1 MFEGHQTHRRRQTG
15 EGSRRGSRPEA
26 VVGWTSLGGSLFSD
40 WTYPFTG
47 EPIPRLSSTSL
58 GGSLF
63 SEWTPPVTGEPVPRS
78 STSFTST
85 RATQTRACKHRHG
98 DIAAGTR
105 TDTSTQGT
113 QDTSAHATET
123 PIVGRSL
130 DGCGGPRRQVLE
142 VASFVPAHVQNWGAT
157 PWSWTALCSKKN
169 KVATPLHSN
178 RMDPRS

>member
-15 EGSRRGSRPEA
+15 EGSRRCSRPEA

-78 STSFTST
+78 STSLPRAATTSCSAPGFCGRAGQVPRGKILHRHEHACSTST
-85 RATQTRACKHRHG
+85 SRHHTSRHAASCWPRCKSRQLHEHARRT
-98 DIAAGTR
+98 GT
-105 TDTSTQGT
+105 
-113 QDTSAHATET
+113 HAT
-123 PIVGRSL
+123 
-130 DGCGGPRRQVLE
+130 
-142 VASFVPAHVQNWGAT
+142 
-157 PWSWTALCSKKN
+157 
-169 KVATPLHSN
+169 
-178 RMDPRS
+178 